1 MRSLKDWADLQPLLN
16 LSEQADLDFKEARSR
31 DNFAVEARKD
41 IAALANTLGG
51 HIIVGA
57 STDKNRSR
65 CTGFHGIDA
74 LDATALA
81 SEYESEAKACRPTP
95 FMSSHCIDHP
105 DNPGHVVL
113 VIAVGM
119 SPVAPV
125 GAALRQTGG
134 GHLVDEGWCFPY
146 RVGSHTKYL
155 SPDQFGAYE
164 SMSARRAAAL
174 LSGIPT
180 SERAR
185 LGLRYL
191 VTGRSNVA
199 IQATPLRAAIVAVS
213 LDENVAR
220 FVVHDGT
227 EKPMAVP
234 LDEIVTVWRDVDGWE
249 VALKGYVAL
258 ETAAARYHS
267 AC

>member
-1 MRSLKDWADLQPLLN
+1 MRSLKEWPDLLTLLK
-16 LSEQADLDFKEARSR
+16 LSEQPDLDFKEARSR

-65 CTGFHGIDA
+65 CTGFHGMP
-74 LDATALA
+74 LLEATALA
-81 SEYESEAKACRPTP
+81 GEYENEAKACRPTP
-95 FMSSHCIDHP
+95 FISSHCIDHP
-105 DNPGHVVL
+105 ETSERVVL
-113 VIAVGM
+113 VISVGM

-125 GAALRQTGG
+125 GASLQQPSGG
-134 GHLVDEGWCFPY
+134 QLVDEGWCFPY
-146 RVGSHTKYL
+146 RVGSHTRYL

-164 SMSARRAAAL
+164 SMSSRRSAAL

-191 VTGRSNVA
+191 LGGRSGAA
-199 IQATPLRAAIVAVS
+199 IQATALRAALVAVS
-213 LDENVAR
+213 MEENVAR
-220 FVVHDGT
+220 FVIHDGA

-234 LDEIVTVWRDVDGWE
+234 LDEVVTVWRDGDDWQ

-258 ETAAARYHS
+258 ETAAAKYYS